1 MKQDDLTPEE
11 QRVVDIFRRSRRGV
25 EYGNIDL
32 NFKIFGNKLATA
44 DANKFVSYKVPKG
57 NIEAIT
63 VAGTLIKNTG
73 IAIKQAPGAIPPA
86 LTLTFFFK
94 QDGEVERLNIQDFN
108 RENNKE
114 R

>member
-1 MKQDDLTPEE
+1 M
-11 QRVVDIFRRSRRGV
+11 VDAVIF
-25 EYGNIDL
+25 IPL
-32 NFKIFGNKLATA
+32 I
-44 DANKFVSYKVPKG
+44 
-57 NIEAIT
+57 I
-63 VAGTLIKNTG
+63 VAVTQMVKM
-73 IAIKQAPGAIPPA
+73 AFPPA